1 MNEVWKS
8 IPGADG
14 CMVSDMGRIRD
25 KSGRIKPQDT
35 DLEGYRRVSIK
46 IEGRPLHLRVHTIV
60 ASVFIPNPYN
70 KPFVNHIN
78 GIKGDNTVS
87 NLEYCTPRE
96 NSLLASKNG
105 QLNTGRKREIIAVNL
120 STGEKKSFE
129 SQFQAAKE
137 IGCHNSEINKCLHG
151 KRMSSHGY
159 KFYYANDYEGDKSFL
174 QEQYNRQLSLFDLE
188 NWDKGGGS

>member
-78 GIKGDNTVS
+78 GIKTDNRAE
-87 NLEYCTPRE
+87 NLEWATPKE
-96 NSLLASKNG
+96 NAQHAIRMGLISK
-105 QLNTGRKREIIAVNL
+105 Q
-120 STGEKKSFE
+120 
-129 SQFQAAKE
+129 
-137 IGCHNSEINKCLHG
+137 
-151 KRMSSHGY
+151 
-159 KFYYANDYEGDKSFL
+159 DYEKIAKAKYKKIL
-174 QEQYNRQLSLFDLE
+174 QFDLDGNFIKE
-188 NWDKGGGS
+188 WASMKSIVEYLGISSNGNIAKCCSGKIKRVYGYIWKYK